1 MRGWLFFASETKRR
15 DSLLREGEVLLVVFL
30 RLCLG
35 FLGLFLKLFL
45 KFFWG
50 ILLDVLL
57 LICLWLLKRGCRRRR
72 RLGRKVVRKRKSE
85 ICPVKKIRRAG
96 ECGQVKPE

>member
-1 MRGWLFFASETKRR
+1 M
-15 DSLLREGEVLLVVFL
+15 VLLE
-30 RLCLG
+30 
-35 FLGLFLKLFL
+35 
-45 KFFWG
+45 
-50 ILLDVLL
+50 ILL

-96 ECGQVKPE
+96 ECGRAGQAGRKYSGEQEALLACIKI